1 MAEALTNSEKANL
14 CDEGVNTYIKD
25 KNKEVV
31 SHRITEGMSGA
42 VFATGLYLLFGGYN
56 TFDYRMVL
64 APLLAGAAYSFVG
77 IRQSK
82 SKESDYRYAFEKVCS
97 NLRTETD
104 DDDSE

>member
-1 MAEALTNSEKANL
+1 
-14 CDEGVNTYIKD
+14 
-25 KNKEVV
+25 
-31 SHRITEGMSGA
+31 
-42 VFATGLYLLFGGYN
+42 
-56 TFDYRMVL
+56 MVL

-97 NLRTETD
+97 NVRTETD